1 MDPDIAL
8 CQAQFILNALKDG
21 WTVKMNEKKE
31 LKFFKERTET
41 MKQNNYSQIF
51 LEKYGKLGPLKPS

>member
-21 WTVKMNEKKE
+21 WTVKMNDKKE
-31 LKFFKERTET
+31 LEFFKETSEY
-41 MKQNNYSQIF
+41 MKQDNYSQIF
-51 LEKYGKLGPLKPS
+51 LEKYGKIGRGV